1 MTIKALIWDM
11 EGVLMLT
18 DESDLPMKVA
28 KALNAPYEKVREIF
42 FSDYNDRVD
51 LGEVTQD
58 QFNEYILDILQMPG
72 ENKYLIE
79 KIINEDFYIDEELL
93 KKIIGMRRDY
103 KMGLISNYSNE
114 LRKKIENE
122 WAFKSAFD
130 EIIISCEVCL
140 IKPDPEIFNLM
151 LDRLGVRADESVF
164 IDDRIKN
171 IDGAKKMGFHTIFY
185 TNKGQAMEELARILQ
200 V

>member
-42 FSDYNDRVD
+42 FSDYNDSVD

>member
-1 MTIKALIWDM
+1 M

-28 KALNAPYEKVREIF
+28 KTLNAPYEKVREIF
-42 FSDYNDRVD
+42 FSDYNDSVD

-58 QFNEYILDILQMPG
+58 QFNEYVLDILQMPR
-72 ENKYLIE
+72 ENKYLLENIF
-79 KIINEDFYIDEELL
+79 NEEFYIDEELL
-93 KKIIGMRRDY
+93 KKISEMRREY
-103 KMGLISNYSNE
+103 KMGLLSNYSNE
-114 LRKKIENE
+114 LRQKIENE
-122 WAFKSAFD
+122 WALGSAFD
-130 EIIISCEVCL
+130 EIIISCEVGL
-140 IKPDPEIFNLM
+140 VKPDPEIFNLM

-171 IDGAKKMGFHTIFY
+171 IDGAKKMGFHTIFF

-200 V
+200 I